1 MVSGKEKVNCKGGEC
16 MIFRALIENL
26 LSLLPDNLFQLPE
39 EALVNAAQWAY
50 FINHYIPMDT
60 FMSCLALD
68 IGTWIAFAV
77 ISGILQL
84 L

>member
-1 MVSGKEKVNCKGGEC
+1 
-16 MIFRALIENL
+16 MIFRTLILHL
-26 LSLLPDNLFQLPE
+26 LSMLPDNLFQLPE
-39 EALVNAAQWAY
+39 EAIASAAQWAY

-68 IGTWIAFAV
+68 IGTWVAFAV

>member
-1 MVSGKEKVNCKGGEC
+1 
-16 MIFRALIENL
+16 MILRSIVVHL

-50 FINHYIPMDT
+50 FINHYIPMET

-77 ISGILQL
+77 ISAILQL

>member
-1 MVSGKEKVNCKGGEC
+1 
-16 MIFRALIENL
+16 MILRSIVVHL

-50 FINHYIPMDT
+50 FINHYIPMET

>member
-1 MVSGKEKVNCKGGEC
+1 
-16 MIFRALIENL
+16 MIFRSLVENL

-68 IGTWIAFAV
+68 IGTWVVFAV

>member
-1 MVSGKEKVNCKGGEC
+1 
-16 MIFRALIENL
+16 MILRSIVVHL

-50 FINHYIPMDT
+50 FINHYIPMET

-68 IGTWIAFAV
+68 LGTWIAFAV
-77 ISGILQL
+77 ISAILQL